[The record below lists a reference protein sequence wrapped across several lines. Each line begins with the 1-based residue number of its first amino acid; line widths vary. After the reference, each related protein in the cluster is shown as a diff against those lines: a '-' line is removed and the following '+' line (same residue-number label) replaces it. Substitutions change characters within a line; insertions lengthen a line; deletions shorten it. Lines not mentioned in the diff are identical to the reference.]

1 MSCNKV
7 PVTETLPILDCMGH
21 ACYEDTVANK
31 GFSPPSTSL
40 VTDNSAHPSLKKS
53 DTSPVFRGE
62 GCFLKGQTC

>member
-40 VTDNSAHPSLKKS
+40 VTDNSAHPSLRS
-53 DTSPVFRGE
+53 QTLPLSLEV
-62 GCFLKGQTC
+62 KGAF